1 MKIIGILAL
10 AIVLLWLWNLGV
22 FTYLMPSVIA
32 KEKLSK
38 EYGGVYVFYPEF
50 REEIKK
56 REKERKE
63 EDDKL
68 FAIVNEKARKKMKE
82 KYGFTDEDIQKLN
95 TPQSDYFK
103 QKQYDEVWNKFYRQI
118 YAGFEEKY
126 PQTLSNGCK
135 YHNKAFG
142 PYREYFE
149 PYYEKIKE
157 FVGEEVYKKL
167 KPSLRT
173 TSFYECG
180 DGKKVMI
187 TIYTEFLDVYTQY
200 GLFGDTGKGIRLTNN
215 VLIEIGGSNTFEL
228 KDGKFEKTQEIA
240 RDFL

>member
-1 MKIIGILAL
+1 
-10 AIVLLWLWNLGV
+10 
-22 FTYLMPSVIA
+22 MPSVIA

-56 REKERKE
+56 REKERRAYM
-63 EDDKL
+63 DKYL
-68 FAIVNEKARKKMKE
+68 GEKIKIGDKFQFVN
-82 KYGFTDEDIQKLN
+82 FTYVDSIL
-95 TPQSDYFK
+95 
-103 QKQYDEVWNKFYRQI
+103 
-118 YAGFEEKY
+118 

-135 YHNKAFG
+135 YHNQAFG

-157 FVGEEVYKKL
+157 FVGEEVYEKL

-187 TIYTEFLDVYTQY
+187 TIYTAIGTTYKKF
-200 GLFGDTGKGIRLTNN
+200 GLFGDSGSGFSLTETQGIS
-215 VLIEIGGSNTFEL
+215 IGGSNTFEL
-228 KDGKFEKTQEIA
+228 RDGKFVKTQEIA

>member
-1 MKIIGILAL
+1 M
-10 AIVLLWLWNLGV
+10 WNDGD
-22 FTYLMPSVIA
+22 FIRFMPSVIA

-63 EDDKL
+63 EKDKL
-68 FAIVNEKARKKMKE
+68 IAIAKKETNKIVKE
-82 KYGFTDEDIQKLN
+82 KYGFTDEDIKAVV
-95 TPQSDYFK
+95 TPQGDYFK
-103 QKQYDEVWNKFYRQI
+103 KNQYNEVWREVTKEV

-135 YHNKAFG
+135 YHNQAFG

-167 KPSLRT
+167 KPSFRT

-187 TIYTEFLDVYTQY
+187 TLWTDIGTTYKKF
-200 GLFGDTGKGIRLTNN
+200 GLFGDEGAGFSLTETEE
-215 VLIEIGGSNTFEL
+215 IGIGGSNTFEL
-228 KDGKFEKTQEIA
+228 RDGKFEKVDKKYEGW
-240 RDFL
+240 R

>member
-1 MKIIGILAL
+1 MIRVRKTMKIIGILAL

-56 REKERKE
+56 REKERRAYM
-63 EDDKL
+63 DKYL
-68 FAIVNEKARKKMKE
+68 GEKIKIGDKFQFVN
-82 KYGFTDEDIQKLN
+82 FTYVDSIL
-95 TPQSDYFK
+95 
-103 QKQYDEVWNKFYRQI
+103 
-118 YAGFEEKY
+118 

-135 YHNKAFG
+135 YHNQAFG

-167 KPSLRT
+167 KPSLKI
-173 TSFYECG
+173 TSFYRCK
-180 DGKKVMI
+180 DGSEELI
-187 TIYTEFLDVYTQY
+187 TIYTDILDIYTQY

-215 VLIEIGGSNTFEL
+215 VLIDIGGSNTFEL
-228 KDGKFEKTQEIA
+228 RDGKFEKVDKKYEGW
-240 RDFL
+240 R